1 MYQVRHTR
9 EHPDHDVPEAIL
21 RDGWN
26 RVLAPTDPLAEQ
38 GVHIAKEWD
47 GGEYFP
53 FSTSTEVTPQ
63 AGTEAGA

>member
-1 MYQVRHTR
+1 M
-9 EHPDHDVPEAIL
+9 

-63 AGTEAGA
+63 ASTEAGA